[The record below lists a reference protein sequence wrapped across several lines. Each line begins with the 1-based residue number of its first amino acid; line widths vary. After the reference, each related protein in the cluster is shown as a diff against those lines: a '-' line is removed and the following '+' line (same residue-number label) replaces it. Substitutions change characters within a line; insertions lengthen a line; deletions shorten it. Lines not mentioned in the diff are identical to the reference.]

1 MRRNQGKIVFKGTGF
16 NSIRHFKNEVESIE
30 EGKECG
36 IQIKGFTD
44 FKEGDVIETYEYR
57 DVRQPLS

>member
-1 MRRNQGKIVFKGTGF
+1 MFKGTGF

-36 IQIKGFTD
+36 IQIKGFSVSVGA
-44 FKEGDVIETYEYR
+44 ESEA
-57 DVRQPLS
+57 

>member
-1 MRRNQGKIVFKGTGF
+1 MCFGMRRYFWNSRNQGKIVFKGTGF

-36 IQIKGFTD
+36 IQIKGFTVN
-44 FKEGDVIETYEYR
+44 G
-57 DVRQPLS
+57 

>member
-1 MRRNQGKIVFKGTGF
+1 MFKGTGF

-36 IQIKGFTD
+36 IQIKGFTVWCGGG
-44 FKEGDVIETYEYR
+44 E
-57 DVRQPLS
+57 